1 MKAEIQPPMIHCHIA
16 ASRAAD
22 VLPGIQSCQERG
34 FHFNIRGQQSCRAIR
49 HSFLQAPMMWG
60 SKAGYVQSLSEQQLC
75 ARQQR
80 LATGAHQ
87 SVQPSVQSCL
97 TSLSN
102 LSVVGGPACLCSAKS
117 EVQRGFGRQPALPL
131 RLRLLLQEGVLGFA

>member
-1 MKAEIQPPMIHCHIA
+1 
-16 ASRAAD
+16 
-22 VLPGIQSCQERG
+22 
-34 FHFNIRGQQSCRAIR
+34 
-49 HSFLQAPMMWG
+49 MMWG

-87 SVQPSVQSCL
+87 SVQPSGQSCL
-97 TSLSN
+97 TSLIN
-102 LSVVGGPACLCSAKS
+102 LSVVGGPASLCSAKS